1 MCNVYVRIN
10 HRSIKGIKE
19 VDMFREV
26 GYGGRVGQ
34 VRMNRFM

>member
-1 MCNVYVRIN
+1 MCNVYVRID

-26 GYGGRVGQ
+26 GLAK
-34 VRMNRFM
+34 